1 MSDLNINK
9 DKFSNENF
17 NSKEYL
23 NNLLKQGIEGQSDL
37 LSFKLK
43 IIQRE
48 FSNDIDLNS
57 NNVLKS
63 GKTLEND
70 LKIVN
75 QFYSNIYKK
84 VDSITNGKPETFI
97 TKKQELL
104 VQENKNLEKSIKFI
118 KNKKVKKN
126 NKKFFQ
132 LKKYFF

>member
-9 DKFSNENF
+9 EKFSNENF
-17 NSKEYL
+17 NAKEYL
-23 NNLLKQGIEGQSDL
+23 NTLLKQGIEGQSDL

-118 KNKKVKKN
+118 KNK
-126 NKKFFQ
+126 
-132 LKKYFF
+132 

>member
-23 NNLLKQGIEGQSDL
+23 NTLLKQGIEGQYDL

-63 GKTLEND
+63 GRTLEND

-75 QFYSNIYKK
+75 QFYSNIFKK
-84 VDSITNGKPETFI
+84 VDSITNGKPITFI
-97 TKKQELL
+97 TKKHESLL
-104 VQENKNLEKSIKFI
+104 QGNKNIEKTIKYI
-118 KNKKVKKN
+118 NSK
-126 NKKFFQ
+126 
-132 LKKYFF
+132 